1 MPGRN
6 SPVFLIATVCVAEIL
21 SMAAIGTF
29 PALLPVF
36 QSEWSLSNTAAGWIG
51 GVYFAG
57 YLVAVP
63 ILVTLTDRID
73 PKRVYLFAMALSVVS
88 ALGFAFF
95 AEGVA
100 SASLWRALQGAG
112 LGGTYMP
119 GLKALTDALPER
131 AQSRGVAFYTA
142 SFGIGF
148 SISIIMAGEI
158 EPLLDWRWAYGVA
171 ALGPLAAF
179 AAAAIVLPA
188 SPPAADARPMAQLL
202 DFRPVFANRRALA
215 FTLGYCVHNW
225 ELFGYRTWMVSF
237 LIFAQS
243 QQPAGA
249 LGLNW
254 SATTLAALVIL
265 VGLPASVSG
274 NEAARRFGRRQVLIA
289 VMGAS
294 AVVGL
299 LFGISGS
306 MLPFIVVVCLAFVYG
321 VTVVGDSATMTAGV
335 VAAAD
340 PRYKGATMA
349 MYSMIGFTGTVMGPF
364 AFGVVLDATGGET
377 SGLAWA
383 TAFGSLSLVILIGP
397 LLMLTMARRAEEDH
411 AAAQEKPPQ

>member
-1 MPGRN
+1 MPGRR
-6 SPVFLIATVCVAEIL
+6 SPVFLIAAISVAEIVG
-21 SMAAIGTF
+21 MAAIGTF
-29 PALLPVF
+29 PALLPTF

-57 YLVAVP
+57 YLIAVP
-63 ILVTLTDRID
+63 ILTSLTDRVD
-73 PKRVYLFAMALSVVS
+73 PKRIYLFGMALSALS
-88 ALGFAFF
+88 AIGFAFF
-95 AEGVA
+95 AEGVVT
-100 SASLWRALQGAG
+100 ASLWRALQGAG

-119 GLKALTDALPER
+119 GLRALTDALPER

-148 SISIIMAGEI
+148 SLSIIAAGEI
-158 EPLLDWRWAYGVA
+158 EALLDWRWAAGLA
-171 ALGPLAAF
+171 ALGPAA
-179 AAAAIVLPA
+179 ALIAAAIALPA
-188 SPPAADARPMAQLL
+188 SSPAAEGRPVTRLL
-202 DFRPVFANRRALA
+202 DFRPILANRRALA

-225 ELFGYRTWMVSF
+225 ELFGFRTWMVSF
-237 LIFAQS
+237 LVFAQS

-249 LGLNW
+249 LGLDW
-254 SATTLAALVIL
+254 SATTIAALVIL

-274 NEAARRFGRRQVLIA
+274 NEAARRFGRRRVLIA
-289 VMGAS
+289 VMTVSAIIGAI
-294 AVVGL
+294 
-299 LFGISGS
+299 FGISGS
-306 MLPFIVVVCLAFVYG
+306 MLPFVVVVCLAFAYG

-349 MYSMIGFTGTVMGPF
+349 MYSMIGFTGTVMGPL

-383 TAFGSLSLVILIGP
+383 TAFASLSLVILIGP

-411 AAAQEKPPQ
+411 AAAQNRPPQ